1 MEYTDARENLA
12 AALRKAP
19 PNGAVAFR
27 AIATKWLIVVHL
39 LLGDIPERS
48 LFAGGGGPSAS
59 KIQSLLKP
67 YLLLAMAVR
76 SGDLE
81 AFGTA
86 AAKFHDVFVA
96 DGVAKLVVRLRR
108 SVIRTGLRRIH
119 LTYSRISLADG
130 TRYRTLAFLFRLF
143 FCIFFFVV
151 ILSLLRTPSFPLDIC
166 EHAFCT
172 RAYNSLFSYT

>member
-1 MEYTDARENLA
+1 MFMRTASSPLFLICDVEIRELLRHVINVRVHFDAVLQGQIQAIHLEYTDARANLA

-27 AIATKWLIVVHL
+27 AIATKWLIVVYL

-59 KIQSLLKP
+59 KIQALLTP
-67 YLLLAMAVR
+67 YLSLAMAVR

-81 AFGTA
+81 AFGAA
-86 AAKFHDVFVA
+86 AAKFHDIFVA

-119 LTYSRISLADG
+119 LAYSRISLADG
-130 TRYRTLAFLFRLF
+130 R
-143 FCIFFFVV
+143 
-151 ILSLLRTPSFPLDIC
+151 
-166 EHAFCT
+166 
-172 RAYNSLFSYT
+172 